1 MPTSVYQLQRL
12 SATITSLSHLTAG
25 TNPSSRIWA
34 RWGGTK
40 VTYFGERGQRLSN
53 FEWPL
58 LGPSIANG
66 KPPVLHASSNITFKV
81 ILPERDYASPEHIK
95 RVKAFNKGTDH
106 TGDAEELLSALA
118 IQSAELTQ
126 LPTGQQTPAA
136 AHSAARPFV
145 ARPLGAGAFGVVM
158 FRFYFSTGDE
168 TAVKS
173 PPKRS
178 SKEYSYCL
186 SDWKDE
192 ADMLQNISHVSAA
205 PHNPVP
211 PVMVANERYL
221 RNTLSHSSARP
232 SLPIRSWNSST
243 RGAAHLKNAT
253 TCQHLRAHRCSISC
267 LPPWTISTV
276 KPPRLGTAISS
287 LTTSS
292 SFAGGVR
299 MASWSSSPTLV
310 SPKRLST

>member
-1 MPTSVYQLQRL
+1 M
-12 SATITSLSHLTAG
+12 
-25 TNPSSRIWA
+25 
-34 RWGGTK
+34 
-40 VTYFGERGQRLSN
+40 
-53 FEWPL
+53 
-58 LGPSIANG
+58 
-66 KPPVLHASSNITFKV
+66 LHASSNITFKV

-118 IQSAELTQ
+118 IQSAELTR

-136 AHSAARPFV
+136 AQSAARPFV

-168 TAVKS
+168 IAVKLPS
-173 PPKRS
+173 TRS

-186 SDWKDE
+186 PDWKEE
-192 ADMLQNISHVSAA
+192 ANMLQNISHVSAA

-243 RGAAHLKNAT
+243 CGAAHLKSAV
-253 TCQHLRAHRCSISC
+253 I
-267 LPPWTISTV
+267 I
-276 KPPRLGTAISS
+276 
-287 LTTSS
+287 
-292 SFAGGVR
+292 
-299 MASWSSSPTLV
+299 
-310 SPKRLST
+310 